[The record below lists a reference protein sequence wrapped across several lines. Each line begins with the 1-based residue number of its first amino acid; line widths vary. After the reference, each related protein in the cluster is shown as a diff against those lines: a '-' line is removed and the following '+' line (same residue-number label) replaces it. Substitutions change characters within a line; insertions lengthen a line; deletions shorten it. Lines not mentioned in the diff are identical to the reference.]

1 MQSEE
6 LIREFKYGSVKLAD
20 PSSSF
25 SLTQVREFYAN
36 HYPELLNADIE
47 GPEMTGNRQIYTFR
61 RAVGTKGLDKRE
73 ALRLLQDNGT
83 LVGTASNTPLASARP
98 NTPFALALQDVLQAP
113 LRGDAFAPGSLDMS
127 VLP

>member
-1 MQSEE
+1 MQSQE

-47 GPEMTGNRQIYTFR
+47 GPEMVGNRQIYTFR

-73 ALRLLQDNGT
+73 ALRTLKEKGT
-83 LVGTASNTPLASARP
+83 LIGAAPHSTRNSARP
-98 NTPFALALQDVLQAP
+98 NTPIALALQEVLRAP
-113 LRGDAFAPGSLDMS
+113 LRGDTFAPNSYDIS

>member
-20 PSSSF
+20 PSSAF

-73 ALRLLQDNGT
+73 ALRLLQEKGT
-83 LVGTASNTPLASARP
+83 LAGAASNAPLASVRP
-98 NTPFALALQDVLQAP
+98 NTPFALALQEVLRAP
-113 LRGDAFAPGSLDMS
+113 LRGDAFVPSSYDMA

>member
-1 MQSEE
+1 MQTEE

-61 RAVGTKGLDKRE
+61 RAVGTKGLDKHK
-73 ALRLLQDNGT
+73 ALRLLQEKGT
-83 LVGTASNTPLASARP
+83 LAGATSNSVVTSARP
-98 NTPFALALQDVLQAP
+98 NTLIALALQEVLRAP
-113 LRGDAFAPGSLDMS
+113 LRGDAFTPSSHSMS